1 MCILVT
7 SIKKRAQIANKWAN
21 MKDKDILLN
30 LAITRGS
37 LSKEKR
43 QILKKYFP
51 SASASFL
58 NLTSLYYTI
67 FLLVYLFPNCSTFRI
82 YEHARIKNK
91 ITLTILLKFGLLSMD
106 KKGVKN
112 IYNVTPL
119 TRVIIADLIAAYK
132 TNLTTFEHLNLIDKK
147 ANYLEIKQKIKT
159 LKQK

>member
-1 MCILVT
+1 
-7 SIKKRAQIANKWAN
+7 
-21 MKDKDILLN
+21 MKEKNILLN
-30 LAITRGS
+30 LAITRGA

-51 SASASFL
+51 EASASFL
-58 NLTSLYYTI
+58 NLTSLYFSI
-67 FLLVYLFPNCSTFRI
+67 FLLVYIYPNCSTFRI

-119 TRVIIADLIAAYK
+119 TRLMIADLIAAYK
-132 TNLTTFEHLNLIDKK
+132 TNLSTFEHLNTIDKK
-147 ANYLEIKQKIKT
+147 ADYLEIKAKIKD

>member
-1 MCILVT
+1 MG
-7 SIKKRAQIANKWAN
+7 K
-21 MKDKDILLN
+21 MKEKNILLN
-30 LAITRGS
+30 LAITRGA

-51 SASASFL
+51 EASASFL
-58 NLTSLYYTI
+58 NLTSLYFSI
-67 FLLVYLFPNCSTFRI
+67 FLLVYIYPNCSTFRI

-119 TRVIIADLIAAYK
+119 TRLMIADLIAAYK
-132 TNLTTFEHLNLIDKK
+132 TNLSTFEHLNTIDKK
-147 ANYLEIKQKIKT
+147 ADYLEIKAKIKD